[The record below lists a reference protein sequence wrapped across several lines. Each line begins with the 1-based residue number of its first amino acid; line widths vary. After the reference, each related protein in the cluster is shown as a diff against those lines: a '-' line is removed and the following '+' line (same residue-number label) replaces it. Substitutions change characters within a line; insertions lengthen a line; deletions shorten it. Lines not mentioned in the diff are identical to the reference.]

1 MDQVSIKRRM
11 AIITKALLKMAWS
24 MVLGNK
30 HMAMEI
36 IIKGN
41 LLMDYHKELELILG
55 KMEVPIVETLNKDWE
70 VGMDYGKWGKMRMT
84 KNIRDIIVWI
94 KNLDMGNILG
104 RMDGFI
110 KEIFRMTIDKDM
122 ANFLILINAFFK
134 ANGAKEIKL

>member
-1 MDQVSIKRRM
+1 
-11 AIITKALLKMAWS
+11 
-24 MVLGNK
+24 
-30 HMAMEI
+30 
-36 IIKGN
+36 
-41 LLMDYHKELELILG
+41 
-55 KMEVPIVETLNKDWE
+55 
-70 VGMDYGKWGKMRMT
+70 MRMT